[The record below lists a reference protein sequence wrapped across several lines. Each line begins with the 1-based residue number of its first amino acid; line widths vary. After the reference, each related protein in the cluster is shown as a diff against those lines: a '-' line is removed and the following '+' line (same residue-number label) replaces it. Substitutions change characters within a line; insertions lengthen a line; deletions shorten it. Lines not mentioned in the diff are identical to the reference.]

1 VSDEPE
7 VVQLKPRQLKAGMRV
22 RRDAHTMSVMN
33 RREHYL
39 PISNVTWDS
48 RTQRYTVTAEVP
60 EELSHQFAARSVSWK
75 LGPRGISV
83 VLAEDYPEPK
93 SAPVVEPEPAQLSY
107 RIVSYWK
114 RKRGE
119 PGLTQRGSVR
129 LDAADTI
136 NWILND
142 LPDEASEISFGED
155 GWTTVRL
162 HMPTIAKAS
171 PVPSQPA
178 RRRR

>member
-1 VSDEPE
+1 
-7 VVQLKPRQLKAGMRV
+7 MRV
-22 RRDAHTMSVMN
+22 HRDSYPMSVMN
-33 RREHYL
+33 RRGHWL
-39 PISNVTWDS
+39 PISKVTWDP
-48 RTQRYTVTAEVP
+48 RTQRYTVIAEVP
-60 EELSHQFAARSVSWK
+60 EELSHQFAARFVSWK
-75 LGPRGISV
+75 LAPRGIAV

-93 SAPVVEPEPAQLSY
+93 SAPVVELEPAQLSY
-107 RIVSYWK
+107 RITSHWK

-142 LPDEASEISFGED
+142 LPEEASEIDHGKD
-155 GWTTVRL
+155 GWVTVRL